1 MPGNTRERM
10 VQAAVQALQRR
21 GVAGMSFT
29 EVLTSSGAAR
39 GAIYHHFPG
48 GKAQLVAEAASRNGA
63 DVRAQ
68 LVLLPATS
76 PRTVVESFLAA
87 VRPVVESATIGGG
100 CAVAAVTVV
109 DDEHGDQLR
118 RTAASAFASWI
129 DALADALTRAG
140 LTAGDA
146 TDLAATLIAL
156 LEGAHILCRAAES
169 LAPFDHAAR
178 ATLALLACRYPDG

>member
-1 MPGNTRERM
+1 MIEGATELFRKRGYSGTGFRE
-10 VQAAVQALQRR
+10 VIALTGAPR
-21 GVAGMSFT
+21 GS
-29 EVLTSSGAAR
+29 
-39 GAIYHHFPG
+39 IYHHFPG